1 MFNSGGTL
9 QAFCITAQADH
20 SNYVPFRRMDVW
32 HKQCIG
38 ECVRVAVIS
47 VVSFWN
53 LPSMDAP
60 SSCDV
65 CAGPPVFYW
74 QTISR
79 LACSVAPAQDLRA
92 L

>member
-1 MFNSGGTL
+1 MFNCGGTL

-20 SNYVPFRRMDVW
+20 SNYVSFRRMDVW

-47 VVSFWN
+47 VVSF
-53 LPSMDAP
+53 LESPEHA
-60 SSCDV
+60 
-65 CAGPPVFYW
+65 
-74 QTISR
+74 T
-79 LACSVAPAQDLRA
+79 SVRDRPCLTGRPFQDRRA